1 MSKKQKSVATSTMD
15 AEYMAMCAAAK
26 QSQWIALTLRDMGS
40 AHLIGQS
47 AFQPTLKQKMK
58 YMIASPVLIKG
69 DNQAAL
75 GLVRDAQISDRSKHI
90 DVAYHYQRDLLKK
103 NRLRVE
109 FVGTNDMVAD
119 GLTKPLNKAPFERFV
134 DLLGMQ

>member
-1 MSKKQKSVATSTMD
+1 
-15 AEYMAMCAAAK
+15 MAMCVAAK

-47 AFQPTLKQKMK
+47 TFQLTLKQKMK

-75 GLVRDAQISDRSKHI
+75 GLVRDAQILDRLKHI
-90 DVAYHYQRDLLKK
+90 DVAYHY
-103 NRLRVE
+103 
-109 FVGTNDMVAD
+109 
-119 GLTKPLNKAPFERFV
+119 
-134 DLLGMQ
+134 